1 MNSLRIDT
9 ERLLQRVFERSIT
22 GKELF
27 KEAIALYSLP
37 AGEPYPK
44 FIWKADHY
52 LTDID
57 LCDDDPEYEETMR
70 LDIKRYAEEYLQ
82 SKQA

>member
-1 MNSLRIDT
+1 MLR
-9 ERLLQRVFERSIT
+9 RVFERSIN
-22 GKELF
+22 GKQLF
-27 KEAIALYSLP
+27 QEAIALYSLP
-37 AGEPYPK
+37 IGTPYPK

-57 LCDDDPEYEETMR
+57 LCNENAEYEGTMR
-70 LDIKRYAEEYLQ
+70 SDIKRYADEYLQ